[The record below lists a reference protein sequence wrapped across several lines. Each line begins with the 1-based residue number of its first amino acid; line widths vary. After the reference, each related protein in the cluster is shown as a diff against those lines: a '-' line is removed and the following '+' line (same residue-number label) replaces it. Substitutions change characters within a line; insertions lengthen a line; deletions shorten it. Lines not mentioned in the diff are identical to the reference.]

1 MYEDSE
7 YLTKVTKSVRK
18 GGIVLTVVGG
28 LFFIVCA
35 VMAVLML
42 KEGNIWMLFAVF
54 ALVFGIMLGF
64 GIRNT
69 VSPMSAINKNQLAI
83 LLKYAPD
90 MDRKIIYRDKYV
102 TVSEQAIA
110 LTKKPVMLA
119 AREDVIAAWTYTHS
133 INFIPVE
140 KTINLYT
147 PQTTELKINVYGL
160 SKKKIGEIF
169 NNIAPYLPNCRFGYS
184 PENAKYLGY
193 MRQQYKASLKNK

>member
-7 YLTKVTKSVRK
+7 YLQKVNRSIRK
-18 GGIVLTVVGG
+18 GSIVLTVTGALV
-28 LFFIVCA
+28 LIASVI
-35 VMAVLML
+35 MAILMF
-42 KEGNIWMLFAVF
+42 KEGNVWMLFAVF
-54 ALVFGIMLGF
+54 ALIGGLMLGF
-64 GIRNT
+64 GIKNI
-69 VSPMSAINKNQLAI
+69 VSPLSSVNKIQKDI

-90 MDRKIIYRDKYV
+90 MDRKIIYQDKYV

-110 LTKKPVMLA
+110 LTKKPAFIV
-119 AREDVIAAWTYTHS
+119 AREDVIVAWTYTHS

-147 PQTTELKINVYGL
+147 PQVAELKINVYGL